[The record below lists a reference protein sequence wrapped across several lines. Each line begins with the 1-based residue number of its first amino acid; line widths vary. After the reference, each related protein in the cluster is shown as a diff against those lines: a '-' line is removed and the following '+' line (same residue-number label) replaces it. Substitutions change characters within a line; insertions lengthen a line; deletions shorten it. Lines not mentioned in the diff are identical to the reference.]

1 MGRRPL
7 HPFVYFM
14 RYCEKHLIAR
24 RKTTQYGSGDKH
36 PLFGK
41 HIPEVT
47 RKKMSLAKKGKP
59 FSEEHKKN
67 LKISAKKAWTPERRA
82 RHILRRTGEK
92 RSDET
97 RQKMREKALQRWA
110 GKKKVNRREKAGKS
124 WKDPE
129 YRKKWREGIMKAI
142 EGGEGVRKM
151 WEDDPEYAKK
161 WVRGMVLA
169 IESSL
174 HDDGV
179 NAG

>member
-1 MGRRPL
+1 
-7 HPFVYFM
+7 
-14 RYCEKHLIAR
+14 
-24 RKTTQYGSGDKH
+24 
-36 PLFGK
+36 
-41 HIPEVT
+41 
-47 RKKMSLAKKGKP
+47 
-59 FSEEHKKN
+59 
-67 LKISAKKAWTPERRA
+67 
-82 RHILRRTGEK
+82 
-92 RSDET
+92 
-97 RQKMREKALQRWA
+97 MREKALQRWA